1 MALLIAAVGGVLFES
16 AFAFP
21 RSHIVAAGL
30 VAVAVVILIIG
41 VRQLPIFWHPWG
53 SARRGLRAMA
63 ELALYLSPIA
73 MLSVA
78 YPIASRQVEGEG
90 IGGVPLTTLLLAA
103 SVTVP
108 WLTQAVCLPLYR
120 AVAQHMAAGE
130 HDKIVE
136 RLCEVW
142 PVTFVQCLPVAV
154 LFAVP
159 IELSMHWSASALG
172 TYLALCVL
180 YLAFAQSLI
189 LSIIFR
195 RRGLWALAWAGVAAA
210 LLVAPTLWFLPPL
223 VGLVTQLAPL
233 RKHWRVLTQP
243 LGLHYVGVANDI
255 LRGLLLGAVL
265 WSDKYFLFLKAGDR
279 FAVTSVYLALLP
291 AVLAYNYYF
300 VRLAPRFDA
309 SILALRRAMEEAH
322 YHVLVRR
329 SRTVYRLVTL
339 SLWRSAVVGAG
350 IAVVVTAYAAIGHP
364 HSLALVAAVAVSSWL
379 AMMITL
385 LCYQLDYIG
394 QSGVAEW
401 FSAVY
406 LVGCA
411 ATFVFFPL
419 GAAPYVG
426 LIALDVLLFVLTLRI
441 TLSHWRSPEFSLFWR
456 HATAW

>member
-1 MALLIAAVGGVLFES
+1 M
-16 AFAFP
+16 
-21 RSHIVAAGL
+21 R
-30 VAVAVVILIIG
+30 
-41 VRQLPIFWHPWG
+41 
-53 SARRGLRAMA
+53 
-63 ELALYLSPIA
+63 
-73 MLSVA
+73 
-78 YPIASRQVEGEG
+78 
-90 IGGVPLTTLLLAA
+90 
-103 SVTVP
+103 
-108 WLTQAVCLPLYR
+108 
-120 AVAQHMAAGE
+120 
-130 HDKIVE
+130 
-136 RLCEVW
+136 
-142 PVTFVQCLPVAV
+142 
-154 LFAVP
+154 
-159 IELSMHWSASALG
+159 
-172 TYLALCVL
+172 
-180 YLAFAQSLI
+180 
-189 LSIIFR
+189 
-195 RRGLWALAWAGVAAA
+195 
-210 LLVAPTLWFLPPL
+210 
-223 VGLVTQLAPL
+223 
-233 RKHWRVLTQP
+233 TQP

-322 YHVLVRR
+322 YHVL
-329 SRTVYRLVTL
+329 
-339 SLWRSAVVGAG
+339 
-350 IAVVVTAYAAIGHP
+350 VTAYAAIGHP